1 MGIDECIAAQKRR
14 VTALKSGCKTST
26 LKGSACRKL
35 RTAEATLR
43 YLEGA
48 KQAVKEAAA
57 VLALRDSSDYYGGLW
72 SVLRNLVPPEY
83 LPEFEDDDR
92 MDVLANFSDE

>member
-1 MGIDECIAAQKRR
+1 MSIDECIAAQKRR
-14 VTALKSGCKTST
+14 VTALKSGLNTST
-26 LKGSACRKL
+26 LKGSAYRKL

-48 KQAVKEAAA
+48 KQAVKEAAV

-72 SVLRNLVPPEY
+72 SVLRNLVPPED
-83 LPEFEDDDR
+83 LPEFEDDDQ
-92 MDVLANFSDE
+92 MGVLAGFDEE